1 MSHTPG
7 PWVVEDSRKL
17 KRKSL
22 RSEMLMVV
30 AVGGGMPG
38 LIVNSGKVTPT
49 DEANARLIAA
59 APDLLAALE
68 GVMDYVIAFEAITS
82 AGEAGQ
88 KSAIAVADAA
98 IKKAKGL

>member
-7 PWVVEDSRKL
+7 PWKWWTSCSFNRLSSDATGKDGDVLHGVKYRDGVCGIEGREED
-17 KRKSL
+17 
-22 RSEMLMVV
+22 M
-30 AVGGGMPG
+30 
-38 LIVNSGKVTPT
+38 
-49 DEANARLIAA
+49 RLIAA

-68 GVMDYVIAFEAITS
+68 GVMNYVIAFEAITS